1 MDGMSQVAAVV
12 STTESGLSARDAE
25 LLDFEAS
32 WWAASGPKEAEIRE
46 RFDLSAPRYYQIL
59 NQLLDDPAALAY
71 APLLV
76 KRLRR
81 LRSQHRESRSARHL
95 TVSATV

>member
-1 MDGMSQVAAVV
+1 MSDPVARPAAP
-12 STTESGLSARDAE
+12 LSERAAAI
-25 LLDFEAS
+25 LDFEKQ
-32 WWAASGPKEAEIRE
+32 WWSFPGTKEAEIRV

-59 NQLLDDPAALAY
+59 NQLMDDPAALAY

-81 LRSQHRESRSARHL
+81 LRHQHRESRSARHL

>member
-1 MDGMSQVAAVV
+1 MAGV
-12 STTESGLSARDAE
+12 SASSHPHEAGLSERDAAI
-25 LLDFEAS
+25 LDFEAS
-32 WWAASGPKEAEIRE
+32 WWEAAGAKEAEIRA

-59 NQLLDDPAALAY
+59 NQLLDDPDALAY

-81 LRSQHRESRSARHL
+81 LRARRQENRSARHL
-95 TVSATV
+95 TVASLV

>member
-1 MDGMSQVAAVV
+1 MGGMSLVASVA
-12 STTESGLSARDAE
+12 SISELSARDAE

-59 NQLLDDPAALAY
+59 NQLLDDPAALAHS
-71 APLLV
+71 PLLV

-81 LRSQHRESRSARHL
+81 LRLQHRENRSARHL

>member
-1 MDGMSQVAAVV
+1 MGGMSQVAAFA
-12 STTESGLSARDAE
+12 SPAASGLSARDAE

-32 WWAASGPKEAEIRE
+32 WWAASGLKEAEIRE

-59 NQLLDDPAALAY
+59 NQLLDDPAALAHS
-71 APLLV
+71 PLLV

-81 LRSQHRESRSARHL
+81 LRAQHREARSARHL